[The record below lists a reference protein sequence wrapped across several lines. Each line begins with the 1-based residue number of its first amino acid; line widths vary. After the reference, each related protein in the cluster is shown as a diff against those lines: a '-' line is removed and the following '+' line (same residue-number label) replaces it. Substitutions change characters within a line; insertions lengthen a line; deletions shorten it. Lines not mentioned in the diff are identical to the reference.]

1 MSRWRVLLSILLVA
15 LFCTSARAQQVL
27 TFTPFHANG
36 IYQSGEKVGW
46 TVTRSTDAAGPTR
59 FAYDITKNEFEVLKS
74 GMLDLSLGT
83 ATLEIV
89 VTEPSMVYVQVT
101 PEGEQPPPADAAQR
115 KPYASVGALTRTDW
129 DGKTLVILG
138 TSQGG
143 QQGLVTAGLNPDRIT
158 ALLVNEPSGG
168 DTNGELHGRRAA
180 YPNWPA
186 TDPKAMQAALY
197 FDTVNF
203 ASRIKAPTL
212 ASMGFIDR
220 VVPPAGIW
228 IALNQIPAAKEALPM
243 IEANHVHLTPDKV
256 GAFAVRSTDVL
267 SVLLGGAEYKP
278 TPLSLASVSALAP
291 ASARAQ
297 TPSAPPVA
305 APPTVAAPPA
315 ARGPADPAAAAAR
328 AAAVA
333 RDWPA
338 LAFYQADNTALPA
351 PTKDRPRVVFMGDSI
366 TQAWVRQRASF
377 FTDNGYVGRG
387 ISGQTSPQ
395 MLLRFH
401 QDVVALKPAAV
412 LILAG
417 TNDVAENTGPMTDEQ
432 IIDNLMAMVEIAQA
446 NKIKVVIGSVTPATS
461 FFWRR
466 DAVPAPRIAALN
478 VKLKAWA
485 ATHRLTYADFWAA
498 MSMPDGTMN
507 PANAN
512 DTVHPNAVGYGIME
526 PIAQAA
532 IVKALKAK
540 D

>member
-1 MSRWRVLLSILLVA
+1 
-15 LFCTSARAQQVL
+15 
-27 TFTPFHANG
+27 
-36 IYQSGEKVGW
+36 
-46 TVTRSTDAAGPTR
+46 
-59 FAYDITKNEFEVLKS
+59 
-74 GMLDLSLGT
+74 
-83 ATLEIV
+83 
-89 VTEPSMVYVQVT
+89 
-101 PEGEQPPPADAAQR
+101 
-115 KPYASVGALTRTDW
+115 
-129 DGKTLVILG
+129 
-138 TSQGG
+138 
-143 QQGLVTAGLNPDRIT
+143 
-158 ALLVNEPSGG
+158 VNEPSGG

-186 TDPKAMQAALY
+186 NDPKAMQAALY

-315 ARGPADPAAAAAR
+315 ARGPGDPAAAAAR
-328 AAAVA
+328 AASVA

-485 ATHRLTYADFWAA
+485 AAHRLTYADFWAA

>member
-1 MSRWRVLLSILLVA
+1 LAQVPAQAPESSR
-15 LFCTSARAQQVL
+15 
-27 TFTPFHANG
+27 
-36 IYQSGEKVGW
+36 
-46 TVTRSTDAAGPTR
+46 
-59 FAYDITKNEFEVLKS
+59 
-74 GMLDLSLGT
+74 
-83 ATLEIV
+83 
-89 VTEPSMVYVQVT
+89 
-101 PEGEQPPPADAAQR
+101 
-115 KPYASVGALTRTDW
+115 
-129 DGKTLVILG
+129 
-138 TSQGG
+138 
-143 QQGLVTAGLNPDRIT
+143 
-158 ALLVNEPSGG
+158 
-168 DTNGELHGRRAA
+168 
-180 YPNWPA
+180 
-186 TDPKAMQAALY
+186 
-197 FDTVNF
+197 
-203 ASRIKAPTL
+203 
-212 ASMGFIDR
+212 
-220 VVPPAGIW
+220 
-228 IALNQIPAAKEALPM
+228 
-243 IEANHVHLTPDKV
+243 
-256 GAFAVRSTDVL
+256 
-267 SVLLGGAEYKP
+267 
-278 TPLSLASVSALAP
+278 
-291 ASARAQ
+291 
-297 TPSAPPVA
+297 PPV
-305 APPTVAAPPA
+305 
-315 ARGPADPAAAAAR
+315 DPAAAAAR

-338 LAFYQADNTALPA
+338 LAFYRTDNEALPA
-351 PTKDRPRVVFMGDSI
+351 PTRDHPRVVFMGDSI

-485 ATHRLTYADFWAA
+485 AAHRLTYADFWAA

-532 IVKALKAK
+532 IVKALKGK